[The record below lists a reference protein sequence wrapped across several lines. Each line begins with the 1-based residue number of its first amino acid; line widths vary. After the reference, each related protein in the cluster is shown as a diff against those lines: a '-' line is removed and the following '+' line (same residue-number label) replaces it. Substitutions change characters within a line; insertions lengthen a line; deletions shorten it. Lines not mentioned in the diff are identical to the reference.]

1 MRVRVRP
8 NMAIFLSAA
17 GAVLCVAHTQAERS
31 ELAPDGSEWQTLQGE
46 LCAAVNTE
54 KPPGIASG
62 LVGRSLLSLRHNSS
76 ESPREIGGDPR

>member
-1 MRVRVRP
+1 
-8 NMAIFLSAA
+8 MAIFLSAA

-31 ELAPDGSEWQTLQGE
+31 ELAPDESEWQTTLQGE

-54 KPPGIASG
+54 KQPPGIASG